1 MSWNLDLDTSWEKSI
16 WGKYMASMLPMSL
29 VAVDPYLDFILS
41 LSDPYIAV
49 NRSEE
54 FVLLFLAGNEK
65 EDDK

>member
-1 MSWNLDLDTSWEKSI
+1 
-16 WGKYMASMLPMSL
+16 MASMLPMSL
-29 VAVDPYLDFILS
+29 VAVDRYLDFILS